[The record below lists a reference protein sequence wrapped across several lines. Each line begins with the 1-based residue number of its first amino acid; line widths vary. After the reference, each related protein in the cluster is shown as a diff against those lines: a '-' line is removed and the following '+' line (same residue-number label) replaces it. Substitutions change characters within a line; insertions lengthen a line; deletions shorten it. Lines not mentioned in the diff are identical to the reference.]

1 MAIESGGRK
10 DFTFPLSAAK
20 KYGIAERSFRRFV
33 DELTEA
39 GFIIKHSMANL
50 RQPNEYE
57 FSFDWKTKM
66 QP

>member
-66 QP
+66 PP

>member
-1 MAIESGGRK
+1 MALESGGRK
-10 DFTFPLSAAK
+10 NYTFPLAAAK

-33 DELTEA
+33 DELSQA

-57 FSFDWKTKM
+57 FSFEWKQEK
-66 QP
+66 PP